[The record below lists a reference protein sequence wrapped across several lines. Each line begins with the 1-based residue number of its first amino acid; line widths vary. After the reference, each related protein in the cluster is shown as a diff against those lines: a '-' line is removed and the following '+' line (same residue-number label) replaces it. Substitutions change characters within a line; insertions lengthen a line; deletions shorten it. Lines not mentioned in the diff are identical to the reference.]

1 MVCGPVCVCS
11 FLCFIRLGKRRKKRI
26 KGRGK
31 NRSLKDHRVNTMP
44 NIFYLQIPYKKENR
58 LPLPSPHVRHTW
70 DFWNIQVGSSSLTHL
85 PCWMNTL
92 CQTKLPWAAC
102 YPMVTSILLPPLLH
116 LHQTT
121 ELTRTSLD
129 LERGTWRRCAWSS
142 EKDLKSN
149 CESKLSACVLLK
161 TAFPVFSLGSAFT
174 LEISLSIFCLL
185 VSKRSLCPYP
195 ACLCQFSKQFS
206 VFIVRKKFSG

>member
-1 MVCGPVCVCS
+1 MASLFCLVWFHYHS
-11 FLCFIRLGKRRKKRI
+11 FWTCHWHIILESVSFMEQFIKSEPATECPLSRI
-26 KGRGK
+26 
-31 NRSLKDHRVNTMP
+31 
-44 NIFYLQIPYKKENR
+44 YE
-58 LPLPSPHVRHTW
+58 PSSSW

-129 LERGTWRRCAWSS
+129 LERGTWRRCAWS
-142 EKDLKSN
+142 KT
-149 CESKLSACVLLK
+149 ESSTNDEG
-161 TAFPVFSLGSAFT
+161 TAG
-174 LEISLSIFCLL
+174 CL
-185 VSKRSLCPYP
+185 
-195 ACLCQFSKQFS
+195 QGKQ
-206 VFIVRKKFSG
+206 